1 MKQTALAQKFCQFP
15 HAHHIFAYLWFWV
28 TGFGKWWEV
37 LSVFAYQMQAASDLS
52 VFAAKML
59 LENVHADLHPK
70 IKM

>member
-15 HAHHIFAYLWFWV
+15 HAHHFCIPLVLGAI
-28 TGFGKWWEV
+28 GKWWEV

-59 LENVHADLHPK
+59 LENVHADLHRK
-70 IKM
+70 IRM